1 LIFLILYII
10 KKEHN
15 NLTQEEITSLVKETV
30 KETIKN
36 PKKQEASLIMKI
48 FGTIGV
54 GTIVML
60 VLFALTSFIN
70 IKIDKG
76 IKNSDF
82 AEKLDNITE
91 KVDKIPDI
99 NRNINSL
106 IYIMTGDSVMNTKI
120 KAFKENKIIN

>member
-1 LIFLILYII
+1 M
-10 KKEHN
+10 
-15 NLTQEEITSLVKETV
+15 TQEEITSLVKETV